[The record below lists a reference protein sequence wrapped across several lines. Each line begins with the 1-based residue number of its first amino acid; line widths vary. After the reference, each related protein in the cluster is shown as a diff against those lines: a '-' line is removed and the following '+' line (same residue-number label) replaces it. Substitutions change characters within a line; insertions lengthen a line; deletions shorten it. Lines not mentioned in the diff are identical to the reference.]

1 MLKNAC
7 SSTFPLA
14 NRTAKA
20 NQSPLDKYSIQR
32 IIFYSQFFK
41 AQWQIM
47 IYTFRCYE
55 LFQVAWRSHSPD
67 EAKSK
72 FSERPRF
79 LEELNVIKLP
89 SLVWMILD
97 GIPNPLV

>member
-47 IYTFRCYE
+47 IYTFDVTSCFRSRGE
-55 LFQVAWRSHSPD
+55 ATPRMRPSQSSQKDLVFWR
-67 EAKSK
+67 
-72 FSERPRF
+72 
-79 LEELNVIKLP
+79 N
-89 SLVWMILD
+89 
-97 GIPNPLV
+97 